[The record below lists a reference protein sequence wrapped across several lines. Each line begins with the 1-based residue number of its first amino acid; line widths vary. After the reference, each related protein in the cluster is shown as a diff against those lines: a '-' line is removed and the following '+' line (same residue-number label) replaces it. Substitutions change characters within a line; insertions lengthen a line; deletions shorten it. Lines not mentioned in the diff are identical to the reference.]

1 MSLVIDRQVV
11 ADPYMHVAEE
21 SPIPDHGPV
30 LVPLALWLTHR
41 SELVEREA
49 PVGVLLR
56 SDEHPEAIA
65 DDVSKIGLIALDFPT
80 FRDGRA
86 YSYARLLRERFRFD
100 GELRAVGHFMRD
112 QLTYLSRCGF
122 NAFQFEDESQLEAA
136 LESLADFSEYYQ
148 ASVDQPLPLFRR
160 RAADN

>member
-1 MSLVIDRQVV
+1 MARLIRNGAIV
-11 ADPYMHVAEE
+11 E
-21 SPIPDHGPV
+21 DHGPEVLDLEQWLAAKDRGSRAVVLEPGESLAPLIEHIEEIPLV
-30 LVPLALWLTHR
+30 LVN
-41 SELVEREA
+41 
-49 PVGVLLR
+49 
-56 SDEHPEAIA
+56 
-65 DDVSKIGLIALDFPT
+65 FPT
-80 FRDGRA
+80 FMDGRGF
-86 YSYARLLRERFRFD
+86 SYGRELRERGYS